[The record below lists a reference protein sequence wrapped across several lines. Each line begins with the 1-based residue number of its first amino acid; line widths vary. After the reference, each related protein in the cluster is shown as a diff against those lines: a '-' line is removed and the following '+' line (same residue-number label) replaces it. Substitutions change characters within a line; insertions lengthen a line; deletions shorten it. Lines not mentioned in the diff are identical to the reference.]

1 MSYYT
6 SYLYEHYLYRALLD
20 VICFHKP
27 QKDKNGDNY
36 YKHPIAVAGYF
47 FQERDIEAAIVAL
60 LHDLVEDTPV
70 TMDYIYNQY
79 PTSIAKAVDAM
90 TRREEETYRQYTR
103 RCIKNP
109 LARRVKKQDVLDN
122 LRPERMFKDAPLE
135 RYYKTLAAIRGK
147 ELEEEY
153 GTEDEVQG

>member
-1 MSYYT
+1 MATSYYHKR
-6 SYLYEHYLYRALLD
+6 LYQHYLQIALID
-20 VICFHKP
+20 AFCFHDN
-27 QKDKNGDNY
+27 QKDKNNDIY
-36 YKHPIAVAGYF
+36 YKHPLAVAGYF
-47 FQERDIEAAIVAL
+47 LQERDVEAAVVAI

-79 PTSIAKAVDAM
+79 PTSIAKAVDDI
-90 TRREEETYRQYTR
+90 TRREDETYKQYVK

-135 RYYKTLAAIRGK
+135 RYYGALAAIRGK
-147 ELEEEY
+147 EFEEEH
-153 GTEDEVQG
+153 GTED

>member
-1 MSYYT
+1 MTYYT
-6 SYLYEHYLYRALLD
+6 SYLYEHYLYRAILD

-70 TMDYIYNQY
+70 TMDFIYANY
-79 PTSIAKAVDAM
+79 PTTIASAVDAM
-90 TRREEETYRQYTR
+90 TRREEETYKRYIR

-109 LARRVKKQDVLDN
+109 LARRVKKQDILDN

-135 RYYKTLAAIRGK
+135 RYHWTLAAIRGK

>member
-1 MSYYT
+1 MSYYI
-6 SYLYEHYLYRALLD
+6 SYLYEHYLYRAILD

-36 YKHPIAVAGYF
+36 YKHPLAVAGYF

-79 PTSIAKAVDAM
+79 PTSIAKAVDDI
-90 TRREEETYRQYTR
+90 TRREEETYRQY
-103 RCIKNP
+103 IKRLCSNDI
-109 LARRVKKQDVLDN
+109 ARRVKKEDIKDN
-122 LRPERMFKDAPLE
+122 LNPCRLFKDAPLD
-135 RYYKTLAAIRGK
+135 RYYRALGWIQGYELTGK
-147 ELEEEY
+147 FN
-153 GTEDEVQG
+153 

>member
-6 SYLYEHYLYRALLD
+6 SYLYEHYLYRAILD

-36 YKHPIAVAGYF
+36 YKHPLAVAGYF

-79 PTSIAKAVDAM
+79 PTSIAKAVDDI
-90 TRREEETYRQYTR
+90 TRREDETYKQYVR

-135 RYYKTLAAIRGK
+135 RYHWALAAIQGK
-147 ELEEEY
+147 EFEEKY
-153 GTEDEVQG
+153 GTED

>member
-6 SYLYEHYLYRALLD
+6 SYLYEHYLYRAILD

-36 YKHPIAVAGYF
+36 YKHPLAVAGYF

-79 PTSIAKAVDAM
+79 PTSIAKAVDDI
-90 TRREEETYRQYTR
+90 TRREEETYRRYVK

-135 RYYKTLAAIRGK
+135 RYYRTLAAIQGK

-153 GTEDEVQG
+153 GTEDEV

>member
-1 MSYYT
+1 MSAYG
-6 SYLYEHYLYRALLD
+6 SYLYERYLYKALLD
-20 VICFHKP
+20 TLCFHKS
-27 QKDKNGDNY
+27 QKDKNGDDY
-36 YKHPIAVAGYF
+36 YEHPIAVAGYF

-79 PTSIAKAVDAM
+79 PTSIAKAVDDI
-90 TRREEETYRQYTR
+90 TRREDETYRQYVR

-122 LRPERMFKDAPLE
+122 LRSERMFKDAPLE
-135 RYYKTLAAIRGK
+135 RYYWALAAIRGK
-147 ELEEEY
+147 EFEEKH
-153 GTEDEVQG
+153 GTED

>member
-6 SYLYEHYLYRALLD
+6 SYLYEHYLYRAILD

-60 LHDLVEDTPV
+60 LHDLVEDTSV

-79 PTSIAKAVDAM
+79 PTSIAKAVDDI
-90 TRREEETYRQYTR
+90 TRREDETYKQYVK

-135 RYYKTLAAIRGK
+135 RYHWTLAAIQGK
-147 ELEEEY
+147 EFEEKY
-153 GTEDEVQG
+153 GTED